1 MTVKE
6 IIQIENG
13 NRNTIILLREGIFWR
28 AYEKSAYAFSMQV
41 HPYKPTRKWVIAV
54 KQDVVSLGFPVSA
67 AENVLNGC
75 KVLMRQEARLVLA
88 ASPIDPDGFEVWKQT
103 VPRSLPLHL
112 PLHPLFHPPF
122 LPSDSVATGLQ
133 TASAVLTS
141 RAKLPWTACCSLW
154 N

>member
-54 KQDVVSLGFPVSA
+54 KQDVVSLGFPVSTA
-67 AENVLNGC
+67 V
-75 KVLMRQEARLVLA
+75 EASQPGRPVYR
-88 ASPIDPDGFEVWKQT
+88 P
-103 VPRSLPLHL
+103 
-112 PLHPLFHPPF
+112 HP
-122 LPSDSVATGLQ
+122 
-133 TASAVLTS
+133 S
-141 RAKLPWTACCSLW
+141 RDL
-154 N
+154 